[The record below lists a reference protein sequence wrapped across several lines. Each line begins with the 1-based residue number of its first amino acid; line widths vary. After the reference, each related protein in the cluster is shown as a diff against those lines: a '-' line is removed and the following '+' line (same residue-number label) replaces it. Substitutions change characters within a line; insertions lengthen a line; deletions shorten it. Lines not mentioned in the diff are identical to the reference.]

1 MKMKSWKNKNQVN
14 AYYVFH
20 EFLTGLL
27 KTHLII
33 FLVSYFDMII
43 VSFIYFN
50 HLYLVN

>member
-1 MKMKSWKNKNQVN
+1 MKDWKPGKCIF
-14 AYYVFH
+14 VFH
-20 EFLTGLL
+20 KFLMGVL

-33 FLVSYFDMII
+33 FLVFYFDMII

>member
-1 MKMKSWKNKNQVN
+1 MKSWKTKNQVR

-20 EFLTGLL
+20 EFLMGLL

-33 FLVSYFDMII
+33 FLVFYFDMII